1 MILCEIKI
9 YLQTNDE
16 KELNKNYQSKQSF
29 LNLKKKK
36 EKMKEEKC

>member
-36 EKMKEEKC
+36 KKK